1 MAVKARKNM
10 LGADMEVGTFTLDA
24 ASVAAAA
31 QGVETVTITGAR
43 AGDLIFVNEEAP
55 VNRLVLAGAK
65 VTADDTVSL
74 YFDNLYDATTAVDQT
89 VKTFNYVL
97 IRFSVG
103 A

>member
-1 MAVKARKNM
+1 MAVIARKNL
-10 LGADMEVGTFTLDA
+10 LGADMEMGTFTLDG

-43 AGDLIFVNEEAP
+43 VGDLIFVNEEVP

-65 VTADDTVSL
+65 VTANDTVSL
-74 YFDNLYDATTAVDQT
+74 YFNNMYDATTAVDPA

-97 IRFSVG
+97 VRTVVG